1 MTIQLRAQKKKKI
14 PRKRSK
20 INLDQEK
27 IVIKVKPMITPVQ
40 IPKMGFQV
48 PPPKNQIA
56 AITYAIAVSMEER
69 VLLAN
74 LITLSFVSNLS
85 KKVTK
90 GGDVTKGLTATLY
103 TLNCVIATNQVSVDV
118 VTAVSTTLKAQ
129 KYQEMTFQVPSPLLG
144 PTE

>member
-1 MTIQLRAQKKKKI
+1 M
-14 PRKRSK
+14 
-20 INLDQEK
+20 
-27 IVIKVKPMITPVQ
+27 IKVKPMITPVQ

-74 LITLSFVSNLS
+74 LTTLSFVSNLS

-90 GGDVTKGLTATLY
+90 GGDATKEQTATLY
-103 TLNCVIATNQVSVDV
+103 TLNCVIATNQVSVGV
-118 VTAVSTTLKAQ
+118 PTAVSIILKAQ
-129 KYQEMTFQVPSPLLG
+129 KYQEMKLQVPIPLQG
-144 PTE
+144 PTK